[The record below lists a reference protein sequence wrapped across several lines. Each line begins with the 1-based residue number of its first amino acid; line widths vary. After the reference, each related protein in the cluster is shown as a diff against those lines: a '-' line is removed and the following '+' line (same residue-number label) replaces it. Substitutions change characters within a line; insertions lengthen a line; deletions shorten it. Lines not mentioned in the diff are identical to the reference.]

1 MKTKLTFQLI
11 KYIAIL
17 FFIYLILIFF
27 KILPNNETNKT
38 NKTNESNETNKMHK
52 LQNLEAVCPL
62 TIFNPNK
69 LSVND
74 LKPIQNIPNPDIST
88 SKTQL
93 NNQTNKIHYCS
104 IDENTNIKSNQHC
117 MLGNIYL
124 DIEKCNNSL

>member
-104 IDENTNIKSNQHC
+104 IDENTNIKSNQHS